1 MDIKGYT
8 YGYKS
13 KRKSLVTEDA
23 KHSRQLLIETGINW
37 VCLAFSIKIKNYHST
52 EILFDFAN
60 DPTDLEI
67 LKVIKEFH
75 EKGIKVCLK
84 PMIDCKDGMWRALVN
99 FPDESMF
106 GQDPYWKAWFDSY
119 TAYMTYYAELAEY
132 AGCEMLC
139 IGCEMLGT
147 ERKDEYWRR
156 LIAETR
162 KVYSGKL
169 VYNTN
174 HGKEDRI
181 TWVDALDYLGTS
193 AYYPVAKVPGD
204 SLENMTR
211 EWEKIAAHLGTLSEK
226 IGKKIIFM
234 EIGCRSAKGCA
245 MMPWDFIHGEFPA
258 DEDEQANF
266 FESCLTVM
274 HDKPWFEGFFWWDWS
289 VNIYDTKEEAQ
300 KDADFHIHLKKA
312 EEVLKEWYNK
322 I

>member
-1 MDIKGYT
+1 
-8 YGYKS
+8 
-13 KRKSLVTEDA
+13 
-23 KHSRQLLIETGINW
+23 
-37 VCLAFSIKIKNYHST
+37 
-52 EILFDFAN
+52 
-60 DPTDLEI
+60 
-67 LKVIKEFH
+67 
-75 EKGIKVCLK
+75 
-84 PMIDCKDGMWRALVN
+84 
-99 FPDESMF
+99 
-106 GQDPYWKAWFDSY
+106 
-119 TAYMTYYAELAEY
+119 
-132 AGCEMLC
+132 MLC

-181 TWVDALDYLGTS
+181 TWVDDLDYLGTS

-204 SLENMTR
+204 TKENMTR
-211 EWEKIAAHLGTLSEK
+211 VWEKVADHLGSLSEK

-245 MMPWDFIHGEFPA
+245 MMPWDFIHREFPA

-300 KDADFHIHLKKA
+300 KEESGKNDSGDSGSGKDSSVKVRKSEDTPLYERAAGGVDRVKEKVREEASKKVEEA
-312 EEVLKEWYNK
+312 IDQAAEAAGDYAVKEINEAAEKVKEEVR
-322 I
+322 

>member
-1 MDIKGYT
+1 MDIKDYT

-119 TAYMTYYAELAEY
+119 TAFMTYYAELAEY
-132 AGCEMLC
+132 AGCEMDNV
-139 IGCEMLGT
+139 
-147 ERKDEYWRR
+147 K
-156 LIAETR
+156 
-162 KVYSGKL
+162 
-169 VYNTN
+169 
-174 HGKEDRI
+174 
-181 TWVDALDYLGTS
+181 
-193 AYYPVAKVPGD
+193 
-204 SLENMTR
+204 
-211 EWEKIAAHLGTLSEK
+211 
-226 IGKKIIFM
+226 
-234 EIGCRSAKGCA
+234 
-245 MMPWDFIHGEFPA
+245 
-258 DEDEQANF
+258 
-266 FESCLTVM
+266 
-274 HDKPWFEGFFWWDWS
+274 
-289 VNIYDTKEEAQ
+289 
-300 KDADFHIHLKKA
+300 
-312 EEVLKEWYNK
+312 
-322 I
+322 